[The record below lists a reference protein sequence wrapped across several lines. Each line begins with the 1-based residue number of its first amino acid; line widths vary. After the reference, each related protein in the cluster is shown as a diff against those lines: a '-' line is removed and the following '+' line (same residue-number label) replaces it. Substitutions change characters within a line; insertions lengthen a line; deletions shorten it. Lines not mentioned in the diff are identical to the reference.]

1 MAQPDPHS
9 SPPTPSPHPGFGRRL
24 LDRWQRRYAR
34 PEPDARAAVAHLT
47 PTVVVTGG
55 SHGIGLALAR
65 RFAKAGHTVAL
76 VARTLEPLQ
85 QAAAAIETDFG
96 VKAFTVDLDVTED
109 DAPQSL
115 DQRLAQHG
123 LYTDI
128 LINCAGIGL
137 SGQFAGQSEQSIEQ
151 LLNLNMAALTRL
163 MRHALPGMR
172 ARARGGILNVASL
185 GGLTPGPYQAAY
197 YASKAYVISLSEA
210 VGYET
215 RGSGV
220 RLSVLAPGPVDT
232 QFHPAMGTEHAFYR
246 QLILSLSAEEAASYA
261 YRGYVLGLRLIV
273 PGILNMFFAVALRII
288 PHTLML
294 PLVGWLLKPREERSW
309 SVTNDNEQ

>member
-1 MAQPDPHS
+1 MAQSDPQS
-9 SPPTPSPHPGFGRRL
+9 SPPTSAPRPGFGGRL

-34 PEPDARAAVAHLT
+34 PELGALQAVAHLT
-47 PTVVVTGG
+47 PAVVVTGG

-65 RFAKAGHTVAL
+65 RFAKAGHPVAL
-76 VARTLEPLQ
+76 VARNLEPLQ

-96 VKAFTVDLDVTED
+96 VKAFTIDLDVTRD
-109 DAPQSL
+109 DTPQVL
-115 DQRLAQHG
+115 DQRLEQQG
-123 LYTDI
+123 LYADV

-137 SGQFAGQSEQSIEQ
+137 SGPFAGQSPESIEQ
-151 LLNLNMAALTRL
+151 LLNLNMTALTRL
-163 MRHALPGMR
+163 MRHVLPAMR
-172 ARARGGILNVASL
+172 ARARGGVINVASL

-273 PGILNMFFAVALRII
+273 PGFLNMFFAVALRII

-294 PLVGWLLKPREERSW
+294 PLVGWLLKPREERNW
-309 SVTNDNEQ
+309 SVTNDNER